1 MEGPGVTESSACSS
15 SFFTL
20 ENFSRRLLR
29 SSFSSLQGEV
39 TEVSLF
45 LMVASSV
52 MCVAVTVSIVSG
64 GVCDGGVSGVCEDG
78 ALCVGGMDVVAGEAL
93 VVEGPG
99 SAGGDVAIALDIA
112 LKTKKCP
119 RYFLFIQLEGPS
131 N

>member
-1 MEGPGVTESSACSS
+1 VEGPGVTESSACSS

-29 SSFSSLQGEV
+29 SSFSSLLGEV

-45 LMVASSV
+45 LMLASSV

-64 GVCDGGVSGVCEDG
+64 DVCDGGVSGVCEDG

-99 SAGGDVAIALDIA
+99 SAGGDVAIALDKA
-112 LKTKKCP
+112 
-119 RYFLFIQLEGPS
+119 FIDEMTWEYWLS
-131 N
+131 